1 MQLRRR
7 ADSAAEPIGAN
18 PPLDD
23 AQMIQSLAAR
33 VAHLERQLEGLQ
45 DAMHREQTRQNK
57 RIGELESRTEPAA
70 LAIAL
75 NKDERDRGL

>member
-7 ADSAAEPIGAN
+7 ASAAQLADSDPR
-18 PPLDD
+18 LD
-23 AQMIQSLAAR
+23 APQTIETLEAR

-45 DAMHREQTRQNK
+45 DAMHREGTRQHR
-57 RIGELESRTEPAA
+57 RITELEARTEPSA

>member
-7 ADSAAEPIGAN
+7 ADSAAEPTAAN

-23 AQMIQSLAAR
+23 AQMIESLRTR

-57 RIGELESRTEPAA
+57 RIGELEARTEPAA